1 MDRTSIYYKQVQ
13 LLLQVIPFISRHD
26 CFALKGGTA
35 INLFVRDLPRLSVDI
50 DLVFL
55 PIYER
60 KESLLIIQSVLESI
74 CGDIKK
80 VMPDAGFIKS
90 YLNRDDTPRLTIT
103 RSGVQIKIELSPVL
117 RGTLFKPQVLAVTN
131 KVENEFGYTEIAVV
145 SHADL
150 YAGKICAALDRQHPR
165 DLFDI
170 KFLLDNEGLTDDLR
184 KAVVVYM
191 ASHNRPIAELMK
203 PKIKDISGIYQ
214 GEFFAMTEQIVELAE
229 LESTRRRL
237 IELINTSL
245 TENERNFLLSFK
257 AREPDWSLLELP
269 GVERLPALQ
278 WKQLNLA
285 RMSQEKHQKAYQ
297 NLESILLSGVTTL
310 LH

>member
-60 KESLLIIQSVLESI
+60 QESLLIIQSALESI
-74 CGDIKK
+74 CEDIKK
-80 VMPDAGFIKS
+80 AIPNMGFIKS
-90 YLNRDDTPRLTIT
+90 YLNSDDTPRLTIM

-131 KVENEFGYTEIAVV
+131 KVDNEFGFAEIAVV

-165 DLFDI
+165 DLFDV
-170 KFLLDNEGLTDDLR
+170 KFLLENEGLTDDLR

-203 PKIKDISGIYQ
+203 PKTKDIGGIYQ
-214 GEFFAMTEQIVELAE
+214 GEFLAMSEQLVELAE

-245 TENERNFLLSFK
+245 TEKERKFLLSFK
-257 AREPDWSLLELP
+257 ACKPDWSLLGLP
-269 GVERLPALQ
+269 GIEKLPALQ

-285 RMSQEKHQKAYQ
+285 KMSREKHQKAYQ
-297 NLESILLSGVTTL
+297 NLEDILLKTN
-310 LH
+310 